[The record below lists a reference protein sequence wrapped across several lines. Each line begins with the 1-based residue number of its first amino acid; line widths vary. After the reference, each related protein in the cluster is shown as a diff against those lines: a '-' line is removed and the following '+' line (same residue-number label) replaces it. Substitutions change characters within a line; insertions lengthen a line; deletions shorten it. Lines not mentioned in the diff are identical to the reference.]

1 MRVLLIDAYEPDDPS
16 RSTASATAATLRSNG
31 CDVEHQRLH
40 DLGFGRF
47 MTADELRAY
56 RTPEPLIAPET
67 RKSGATLAESDALVL
82 CYPAVMFGVPPVLK
96 SWHERVLVPG
106 VGFRLD
112 HKRRVRPGMTQIR
125 RIGAVATTSHRRS
138 EIARARDLGRRTV
151 MRTMRMNCHRHCR
164 RTFLTVRSENDPIST
179 ASQIERAFKR
189 WR

>member
-1 MRVLLIDAYEPDDPS
+1 MRVLLIDAYELDDPS
-16 RSTASATAATLRSNG
+16 RSTASTTADALRSNG

-40 DLGFGRF
+40 ELGFGAF

-56 RTPEPLIAPET
+56 RTPQPLIARET
-67 RKSGATLAESDALVL
+67 RESGAAVADSDALVF

-125 RIGAVATTSHRRS
+125 RIGAVAATSHRRS

-151 MRTMRMNCHRHCR
+151 MRTMRMNCHHLCR
-164 RTFLTVRSENDPIST
+164 RTFLTVRSENDPAST
-179 ASQIERAFKR
+179 ASQIERAFRR